1 MESAFLVMTFSLDIM
16 NNSFTLTVKD
26 LIKQIPEG
34 RVCTYG
40 IIAACA
46 GNPRAAR
53 QVARILHSCSTKD
66 GLPWHRVVNKQG
78 KISLK
83 PSWGYEV
90 QKQLLEA
97 EGLVFETNDRICFDL
112 FLWTP

>member
-1 MESAFLVMTFSLDIM
+1 MKP
-16 NNSFTLTVKD
+16 FTSIVKN
-26 LIKQIPEG
+26 LIRQIPEG

-53 QVARILHSCSTKD
+53 QVARILHSCSKKD
-66 GLPWHRVVNKQG
+66 GLPWQRVVNRNG

-83 PSWGYEV
+83 PSGGYEV

-97 EGLVFETNDRICFDL
+97 EGIVFGSKDIINFEMS
-112 FLWTP
+112 LWMP